1 MPFAFMTKQEAAPS
15 HFLQPR
21 AVLREELG
29 AFRSGFIERKVR
41 VTSEIPA
48 RLPASLPFSSELT
61 GGVLRSFLE
70 FTAGE
75 AGLHALSV
83 GIDWRAERGSG
94 GTGVLRLDLVME
106 GRFRPAA
113 DQRLR
118 GKMEAA
124 CRALDAKLAVEPE
137 GAARVRCAVSFPPV
151 HREGDAVP
159 VPASALSRAA
169 AAAAAS
175 AFSERPVSNQD
186 DAFALRHPFR
196 VLAVDDSEIGL
207 KLTVRLLRNLG
218 YEPDQAASG
227 TAALRMAAARPPESP
242 YELIFMDLRM
252 PDMDGRETM
261 IELRKLEH
269 GGGAFVVALTAEI
282 SELERRRCL
291 EAGMSDF
298 LTKPCR
304 SDELAETI
312 RTLFHSQ
319 REPAVKPASVS
330 ARVSQATVR
339 WEEAVVLDGAMIAPL
354 RALPGTAYPML
365 LEELY
370 ESLRR
375 DTPGTFRHA
384 AEALRTGDLAEL
396 RHHLH
401 QLTGNFEVVGGRR
414 MALFCR
420 ACSDAARREDF
431 SEIKFLFEHFDSN
444 YAALGVRLQAAIA
457 EGR

>member
-1 MPFAFMTKQEAAPS
+1 MPFAFITKQEAAPS

-41 VTSEIPA
+41 VSSEIPA
-48 RLPASLPFSSELT
+48 RLPASLPLSGELM
-61 GGVLRSFLE
+61 GGLLRSFLE
-70 FTAGE
+70 FAAAE
-75 AGLHALSV
+75 AGLRALAV
-83 GIDWRAERGSG
+83 GIDWRSERSGG

-106 GRFRPAA
+106 GGFRPEA
-113 DQRLR
+113 DKRLR
-118 GKMEAA
+118 GAMEGA
-124 CRALDAKLAVEPE
+124 CRALGAKLAVEPE

-151 HREGDAVP
+151 HREGEAVP
-159 VPASALSRAA
+159 VPAQALAASASSS
-169 AAAAAS
+169 S
-175 AFSERPVSNQD
+175 AFSEKPGSNRD

-227 TAALRMAAARPPESP
+227 TVALRMAAARPPESP

-252 PDMDGRETM
+252 PEMDGRETM
-261 IELRKLEH
+261 IELRKLAH

-312 RTLFHSQ
+312 RTLSHSR
-319 REPAVKPASVS
+319 REPAPQQVLAPALASP
-330 ARVSQATVR
+330 AAVR
-339 WEEAVVLDGAMIAPL
+339 WEEAVVLDGAMIVPL

-375 DTPGTFRHA
+375 DTPGTFGHA
-384 AEALRTGDLAEL
+384 AEALRAGDLAEL

-401 QLTGNFEVVGGRR
+401 QLTGNFEVVGARR

-431 SEIKFLFEHFDSN
+431 SEMKFLFEHFDSN
-444 YAALGVRLQAAIA
+444 YAALRVRLEAAIA